1 MEVFLGV
8 VCVILLFVAYE
19 TIKLKQKEKDNEK
32 RKRKQRKAGPSRKG
46 NRKTNRQGGAARNSK
61 KHRSDK

>member
-1 MEVFLGV
+1 MEVFIGV
-8 VCVILLFVAYE
+8 ICVILLYVAYE
-19 TIKLKQKEKDNEK
+19 TLKLKKKQKENDT
-32 RKRKQRKAGPSRKG
+32 KRKQQKTGPSRKG